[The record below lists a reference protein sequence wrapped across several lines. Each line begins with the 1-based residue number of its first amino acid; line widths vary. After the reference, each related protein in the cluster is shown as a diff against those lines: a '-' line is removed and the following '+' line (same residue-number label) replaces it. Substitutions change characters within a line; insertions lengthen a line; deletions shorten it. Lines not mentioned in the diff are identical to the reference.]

1 MEQYLLFKAGGQ
13 TCGVPINE
21 TERIIALE
29 NHTPVPDVSSYIV
42 GLQDVEGD
50 VLAIVDLSDRFYHTP
65 VPNRD
70 DAEVVIVKWKDS
82 RIGWLVDEVISVQA
96 FNTDDLIDKDREKV
110 DGLSTSYISAFVHVE
125 DDIIPL
131 IDPHTLFAEE
141 KGEELR
147 KLLSITIVK

>member
-13 TCGVPINE
+13 TCGVPIHE

-50 VLAIVDLSDRFYHTP
+50 VLAIVDLSDRFYHKP
-65 VPNRD
+65 VSNRE
-70 DAEVVIVKWKDS
+70 DAEIVIVKWKDD
-82 RIGWLVDEVISVQA
+82 RIGWLVDEVLSVQA

-147 KLLSITIVK
+147 KLLSITIID